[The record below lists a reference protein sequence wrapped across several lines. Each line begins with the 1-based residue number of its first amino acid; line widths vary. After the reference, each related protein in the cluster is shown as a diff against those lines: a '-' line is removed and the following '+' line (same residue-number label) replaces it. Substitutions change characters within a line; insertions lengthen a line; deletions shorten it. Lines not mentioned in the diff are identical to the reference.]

1 MDATMWLFVMS
12 DDKPSFKPAI
22 RCRSS
27 KLSALGLGGVVAIFS
42 LVVNYAFGFTGGICS
57 TCETAKTLHK
67 QLTLSQDAEFAPDGF
82 SERVFSAQSLQLN
95 PFFSATLSICSQK

>member
-1 MDATMWLFVMS
+1 MDATMWLCVMS

-42 LVVNYAFGFTGGICS
+42 LVVNYAFGFACGTYS
-57 TCETAKTLHK
+57 TCEAAKTLHK

-82 SERVFSAQSLQLN
+82 SDRVFSAQCLQLI
-95 PFFSATLSICSQK
+95 PQFFATTSICCQK